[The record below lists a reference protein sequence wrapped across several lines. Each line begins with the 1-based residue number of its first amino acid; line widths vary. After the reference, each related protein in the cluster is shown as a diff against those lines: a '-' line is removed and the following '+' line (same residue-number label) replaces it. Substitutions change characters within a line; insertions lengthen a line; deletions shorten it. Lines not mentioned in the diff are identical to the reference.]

1 MLRKLLTLLFLITL
15 HIGLHAQDINKIDTE
30 GKRHGQ
36 WKGVYEGSKKPR
48 YEGTFDHGKETGTF
62 KFFADDEKS
71 TLMATRIF
79 DANGSCYTT
88 FLDTEGN
95 KVSEGREVNHLQEGE
110 WKYYHHKSKAVMS
123 TERYIKGK
131 LTGIRKVFFKNGIIA
146 EEITYVN
153 GVKDGIYKKY
163 NEKGKI
169 LEEALYSKNNYNG
182 QATYRDVSGT
192 IVSQG
197 VYTDGLKTGIWKY
210 FKNGAVVKQVN
221 MSAER
226 KLPAKK
232 ATN

>member
-1 MLRKLLTLLFLITL
+1 MHKKLATLLFLIAFGTSL
-15 HIGLHAQDINKIDTE
+15 TAQEINKNDAA

-36 WKGVYEGSKKPR
+36 WKGTYETSKKPR
-48 YEGTFDHGKETGTF
+48 YEGAFDHGKETGTF
-62 KFFADDEKS
+62 KFYADDAKS
-71 TLMATRIF
+71 SLMATRVF
-79 DANGSCYTT
+79 DADGSCYTT
-88 FLDTEGN
+88 FIDPEGN

-110 WKYYHHKSKAVMS
+110 WKYYHNKSKAIMS

-131 LTGIRKVFFKNGIIA
+131 LTGIRKVFFKNGAIA

-153 GVKDGIYKKY
+153 GVKEGIYKKY
-163 NEKGKI
+163 NEKGKV
-169 LEEALYSKNNYNG
+169 LEDALYSKDNYNG
-182 QATYRDVSGT
+182 QATYRDFEGN

-197 VYTDGLKTGIWKY
+197 IYTNGLKSGIWKFY
-210 FKNGAVVKQVN
+210 KNGAVVKQVD